1 MTIQS
6 FGFVPLA
13 LVQERKEELLG
24 TGNLPTQSNSNTLF
38 AILTINILVWI
49 IRRLPAAPIST
60 LSAPLLVLSSFE
72 AISLCPAGV
81 ASQVQHI
88 DQLPLCFLSLEGQ
101 EISFPGALK
110 NCLRNLFVLSPTLD
124 AAVLARLPLLTLQ
137 HFPGSASNK
146 NIFMLLF
153 LFCYLPLT
161 TFSKVF

>member
-1 MTIQS
+1 MTNQS

-24 TGNLPTQSNSNTLF
+24 TGSLLTQSNSNTLF

-49 IRRLPAAPIST
+49 IRRLPAAPILT
-60 LSAPLLVLSSFE
+60 LPAPLLVVSSFE

-88 DQLPLCFLSLEGQ
+88 DQLPLCFLTGRAGNFLPRGSEELPEELVCAQ
-101 EISFPGALK
+101 
-110 NCLRNLFVLSPTLD
+110 SPTLD
-124 AAVLARLPLLTLQ
+124 AAVLAWLPLLTLQ

-146 NIFMLLF
+146 NIFMHLF

-161 TFSKVF
+161 TFSKVL

>member
-1 MTIQS
+1 MTNQS

-24 TGNLPTQSNSNTLF
+24 TGSLPTQSNSNTLF

-49 IRRLPAAPIST
+49 IRRLPAAPILT
-60 LSAPLLVLSSFE
+60 LPAPLLVVSSFE

-110 NCLRNLFVLSPTLD
+110 SCLRNWFVRKAPPWMLQS
-124 AAVLARLPLLTLQ
+124 LP
-137 HFPGSASNK
+137 G
-146 NIFMLLF
+146 F
-153 LFCYLPLT
+153 LFSPSSIFQVLPQIKISSCTCFYSVTCL
-161 TFSKVF
+161 